1 MTDPTPAE
9 HPQTPLFDVI
19 EVSDSDPND
28 VRLIAEAKDE
38 RNAEAII
45 GMAVL
50 RRGVQHSYF
59 TTRPHAKEANR

>member
-1 MTDPTPAE
+1 VGAVTA
-9 HPQTPLFDVI
+9 PLFDVI

-38 RNAEAII
+38 RTAEAII

-50 RRGVQHSYF
+50 RRGVKDSYF
-59 TTRPHAKEANR
+59 TTRPHAKTGDER